1 MELNVI
7 FLSDFDFSIVGKGT
21 KWDVALAAESVIEI
35 IHYVWC
41 GYYILLGLWN
51 CYGSYYL

>member
-51 CYGSYYL
+51 CCGSYYL